1 LQLTSPG
8 SWTALHSFELMKEM
22 AGKNT
27 TQWTKV
33 WGNHMKTKLT
43 LSCKKLSPSFV
54 YFFFLHA
61 DKVQRST
68 AAKKKLNLL
77 FNCRSW
83 RSSSPWYWSNCSS
96 PQRSSAAMID
106 ICEWGKAVAFHFHIC
121 LCPTTTWH
129 SLAKR
134 HTCGLSELENSST
147 RRIQLL
153 VEEQKKRL
161 SPVWRQPEPGV
172 VAAFHDVWKCSMPNL
187 FRLLRAS
194 ESPKEWTTM
203 VL

>member
-1 LQLTSPG
+1 
-8 SWTALHSFELMKEM
+8 MKEM

-33 WGNHMKTKLT
+33 CGNHMKTKLT
-43 LSCKKLSPSFV
+43 VSCKKLSPSSV
-54 YFFFLHA
+54 YFFLHP
-61 DKVQRST
+61 DKAQRST
-68 AAKKKLNLL
+68 TAKKNLNLL
-77 FNCRSW
+77 CNCGSW

-121 LCPTTTWH
+121 LHRTTTSH

-134 HTCGLSELENSST
+134 HTCGLSELENSSS
-147 RRIQLL
+147 RHIQLH

-161 SPVWRQPEPGV
+161 SPVWRQPQPRV
-172 VAAFHDVWKCSMPNL
+172 VAAFYDVWKCSTPNL

-194 ESPKEWTTM
+194 ESPKESTTM